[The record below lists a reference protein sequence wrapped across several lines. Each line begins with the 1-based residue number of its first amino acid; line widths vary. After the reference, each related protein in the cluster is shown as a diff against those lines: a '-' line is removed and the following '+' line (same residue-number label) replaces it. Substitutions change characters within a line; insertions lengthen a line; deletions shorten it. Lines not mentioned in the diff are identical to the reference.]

1 MDQRTQ
7 SPSLCL
13 VRWLKNYVIIIMKTI
28 NVFPYSIVVAIGISV
43 VVCLIMHKTVDI
55 KILFIFLL
63 LLLYTPVYRM
73 CA

>member
-1 MDQRTQ
+1 
-7 SPSLCL
+7 
-13 VRWLKNYVIIIMKTI
+13 MKTI

-43 VVCLIMHKTVDI
+43 VVRLIMHKTVNI